1 MKIQFM
7 LHQIKDVNLLY
18 YKEEVD
24 SPFGGEEKG
33 TATKSLSKEYS
44 GNVLNDA
51 LSRIQGSSQV
61 KYYGCR
67 QRISREEYEVR
78 IAQTVYEVIFTVNT
92 IGDAGA
98 QLEVEISSKIDNS
111 IGTPMENNY
120 DRVLELLKIALK
132 DRLLQDWDCCIWVY
146 DEQSEYLCSC
156 LYPQIFQI
164 ENRFR
169 EFANRILVIH
179 LGSQWINLFGLEK
192 YKESAD
198 NLANDFQMCVPEFRD
213 IDTAMFSVTL
223 ETLAE
228 ILFKGKVYEAEVKL
242 SRENIKSLEGI
253 LKAKRYDNARDFLER
268 RRTVLADIWQD
279 IVSVY
284 LDDPEKFKNLFSYFV
299 KHRNH
304 VAHNK
309 VLTLSAF
316 NKMQT
321 ELSAF
326 NTEVVKAIEKIE
338 EENPSDELLET
349 LQFKYELAEGYKE
362 FEKHFLRD
370 RIEGETGVKI
380 RFSEEIC
387 SLFCDTASELCMAIS
402 DRYYLDPCFDY
413 KEGEI
418 PQDEWK
424 GNILICSIQS
434 NASEEILS
442 IYASVVVDDDMDGD
456 SILYIEAVH
465 QGDEILKAECS
476 YHNGRGH
483 EGDAGECVADS
494 GSSYDTSQLDEFK
507 EELFVYIEEELNPY
521 AKKLPSLEY
530 EAGTEGGNSPV
541 ADSPCWECGKN
552 GVSIQGDFYPIGKCC
567 YCGSE
572 NEVHI
577 CEMCGAVYDEFGGN
591 GHLCNACMP
600 KQDE

>member
-7 LHQIKDVNLLY
+7 FHQIKDVNLLY
-18 YKEEVD
+18 YEEID
-24 SPFGGEEKG
+24 SSFGDEVKG
-33 TATKSLSKEYS
+33 TVIKPLSKEYS
-44 GNVLNDA
+44 DKVLNDT
-51 LSRIQGSSQV
+51 LLRIQGSPQM
-61 KYYGCR
+61 KYNGCR
-67 QRISREEYEVR
+67 ERISREVYEVT
-78 IAQTVYEVIFTVNT
+78 IAQTVYEVIFTINT
-92 IGDAGA
+92 IGEAGA
-98 QLEVEISSKIDNS
+98 QLEVEISLRNDNS
-111 IGTPMENNY
+111 IGTPMENGY

-179 LGSQWINLFGLEK
+179 LGSQWINLVGLEK

-213 IDTAMFSVTL
+213 IDTTMFSVTL

-228 ILFKGKVYEAEVKL
+228 ILFKGKVYEEEIKL
-242 SRENIKSLEGI
+242 NREDITKLERI
-253 LKAKRYDNARDFLER
+253 IKAKQCDNVRNYLEKS
-268 RRTVLADIWQD
+268 RTVFADIWQD

-299 KHRNH
+299 KNRNH

-309 VLTLSAF
+309 ILTFSAF
-316 NKMQT
+316 NKMKA
-321 ELSAF
+321 ELNAF
-326 NTEVVKAIEKIE
+326 NTEIEKAIEKIE
-338 EENPSDELLET
+338 EINPPEEQLKT
-349 LQFKYELAEGYKE
+349 LQFQYELAEEYKE

-380 RFSEEIC
+380 RFSEEIYG
-387 SLFCDTASELCMAIS
+387 LFWDTVSELRMAIS

-413 KEGEI
+413 KEGKL
-418 PQDEWK
+418 PQEEWK
-424 GNILICSIQS
+424 DNILICSIQS

-442 IYASVVVDDDMDGD
+442 IYVSAVVDDDMDGD
-456 SILYIEAVH
+456 SSLNIEAVH
-465 QGDEILKAECS
+465 QEDGIVKAECS

-483 EGDAGECVADS
+483 EGDAGECIADS
-494 GSSYDTSQLDEFK
+494 GSSYDTLQLDVFK
-507 EELFVYIEEELNPY
+507 EELFAYIEEELNPY
-521 AKKLPSLEY
+521 AKKLPDLEY
-530 EAGTEGGNSPV
+530 EAVTEGGNSPV
-541 ADSPCWECGKN
+541 ADFPCWECGKN
-552 GVSIQGDFYPIGKCC
+552 GVSIQEDFYPIGKCC

-577 CEMCGAVYDEFGGN
+577 CEMCGTVYDEFGGN
-591 GHLCNACMP
+591 EHLCNACMP
-600 KQDE
+600 KQDD